1 MSIKNVN
8 LSKLAPWNWFMK
20 EEQPGSSV
28 PVRVAGQNDST
39 LANPIL
45 ALHQQVD
52 QLFNDF
58 FQGFGLS
65 PLPRFSMPQLLTEG
79 SRWLKPNL
87 DILASDKEYTLQVEL
102 PGVSDKDVR
111 IEVSGDSLRIWGE
124 KKQEKE
130 DKGRDY
136 YAVERSY
143 GSFQRVLALPQDA
156 KVDGIDAKFKD
167 GVLTITIPRDESAS
181 QTVRKIEVKSE

>member
-1 MSIKNVN
+1 
-8 LSKLAPWNWFMK
+8 
-20 EEQPGSSV
+20 
-28 PVRVAGQNDST
+28 
-39 LANPIL
+39 
-45 ALHQQVD
+45 
-52 QLFNDF
+52 
-58 FQGFGLS
+58 
-65 PLPRFSMPQLLTEG
+65 MPQLLTEG

-143 GSFQRVLALPQDA
+143 GSFQRVLAFPQDA